1 MQNHNNFLQT
11 NFPTMKRFLLFSL
24 VLCCFVYSAKSQIL
38 LSEDFSG
45 TAFPP
50 AGWTIDA
57 HGGNWSR
64 VTTANAGSVAPEAF
78 MNWSPQFNGASRF
91 ISPSVDLTGIQ
102 SVIISYNQFF
112 DDYSG
117 GTKIGVATRNGSG
130 AWTTVWEKS
139 MSADFGPENRVLLV
153 NNANT
158 NKPDFQFCIYFSGN
172 SYNIDGYT
180 IDNIELSVAFD
191 LNAGLSTISTPL
203 FSDGHVKIEGNV
215 VNKGANSIT
224 SVKLAYNIDGELA
237 DTTEIT
243 GLNAA
248 TGDMIAYSFDPELA
262 LTPGDKNV
270 VVKILSVNGAP
281 DMFADDD
288 SLTKTLHV
296 ASKGVT
302 RLPLFEEFTSSTC
315 SPCASFNNSTFNPF
329 IATNG
334 DKISLI
340 KYQMNWPGSGDPYY
354 TAEGGVRRT
363 LYAVNAVPM
372 LFCDGAN
379 VATSSTGV
387 NTAFNNSIDNPAF
400 MDMQAFHT
408 IEGNNVNVHL
418 YITPYLNAQLSVFV
432 AVVEK
437 KTTQNVATNGE
448 TEFHNVMMKMVPDA
462 DGSLVDLVDGN
473 LMALDFT
480 QDMSGTNVEEMSD
493 LSVICFVQDKN
504 SRMLFQSVV
513 STESAVGINNVKPN
527 DISVYPNPTS
537 GKLFVTN
544 ALNVNFVEVFN
555 TSGTLVNSFKCSNLS
570 TIDVSSLS
578 KGLYM
583 LRLHDTSG
591 NVIVKK
597 VTVL

>member
-1 MQNHNNFLQT
+1 
-11 NFPTMKRFLLFSL
+11 MKRFLLLSFM
-24 VLCCFVYSAKSQIL
+24 LCFAVIYGKAQVL

-50 AGWTIDA
+50 SGWTIDA

-102 SVIISYNQFF
+102 SVIISYNHYF

-117 GTKIGVATRNGSG
+117 GTKIGVATRNGSTG

-139 MSADFGPENRVLLV
+139 MTADFGPENRVLLV

-180 IDNIELSVAFD
+180 IDNVELSVAFD
-191 LNAGLSTISTPL
+191 INAGLSTISTPL

-215 VNKGANSIT
+215 VNKGANAIT
-224 SVKLAYNIDGELA
+224 SVKLAYDIDGELA

-243 GLNAA
+243 GLNAS
-248 TGDMIAYSFDPELA
+248 TGDIIPYSFDPELA

-270 VVKILSVNGAP
+270 VVRILSVNGGA
-281 DMFADDD
+281 DMFAGDD

-296 ASKGVT
+296 ASKGVA

-315 SPCASFNNSTFNPF
+315 APCASFNNSTFNPF

-354 TAEGGVRRT
+354 TAEGGVRRG

-372 LFCDGAN
+372 LFCDGGN

-387 NTAFNNSIDNPAF
+387 NNAFNNSLDNPAF
-400 MDMQAFHT
+400 MEMQAFHT

-418 YITPYLNAQLSVFV
+418 YITPYLYAQLSVFV

-437 KTTQNVATNGE
+437 KTTQNVASNGE

-462 DGSLVDLVDGN
+462 EGTLVDMVDGN
-473 LMALDFT
+473 LMELNFT
-480 QDMSGTNVEEMSD
+480 QDMSGTFVEEMSD

-504 SRMLFQSVV
+504 SRLLFQSVV
-513 STESAVGINNVKPN
+513 STESAVGVNNLNSKE
-527 DISVYPNPTS
+527 ISIYPNPTS
-537 GKLFVTN
+537 GKLFI
-544 ALNVNFVEVFN
+544 LNGQDVNRVEIYSM
-555 TSGTLVNSFKCSNLS
+555 SGEQIKSIDCTNLS
-570 TIDVSSLS
+570 TLDISSLS
-578 KGLYM
+578 KGLYV
-583 LRLHDTSG
+583 LRLHDLNG
-591 NVIVKK
+591 NVITKK
-597 VTVL
+597 VTIL